1 MQKDITSNKLFFGT
15 LYWRISAA
23 FLVMLVLVGLAYV
36 FITTYT
42 SGIYFQ
48 QVNQRLNR
56 NAAPNIV
63 AHSSLFRNGKV
74 NETSLAEIFHDVMTI
89 NPSLEVYLLDTGGK
103 ILSFYAPEKKI
114 ALNHISLLPVQ
125 EFINKNG
132 KQFVKGDDPRHP
144 GIQKV
149 FSAAPVVSNGTLA
162 GYIYVVLASEEYDNV
177 TSYLRLDYM
186 LQVGSRAML
195 VTLLFAL
202 AIGLII
208 IWLVTKN
215 LRKVIDVMQKFR
227 QGDIKARIK
236 IQSKGDIKELSG
248 MFNEMADILTQN
260 IEKIK
265 EVEVLRRELIA
276 NISHDLR
283 TPISVIHGYVETLL
297 MKEKTISVED
307 YRRYLNTIYKSI
319 DKLENL
325 VHELFELSKLE
336 ANQVQPVK
344 EPFFISEL
352 VSDISNKYQ
361 LIAKSKSITLN
372 TELSKEQQPVF
383 ADVSLI
389 ERVMQNLIDNALKF
403 TPAGGCI
410 VIQTNKA
417 KKGIEVCVSDS
428 GIGIPE
434 EEKELVFGRYYK
446 GHGFTKYQCN
456 TGLGLAIA
464 KKILDL
470 HNSSLVL
477 HSRVN
482 EGTSFAFELP
492 LYQ

>member
-1 MQKDITSNKLFFGT
+1 MQKDITAKKLFPGT

-23 FLVMLVLVGLAYV
+23 FLVMLALVGLAYV

-48 QVNQRLNR
+48 HVNQRLNR
-56 NAAPNIV
+56 NAATNIV
-63 AHSSLFRNGKV
+63 THSALFKNGKV
-74 NETSLAEIFHDVMTI
+74 DDTSLAEIFHDVMII

-103 ILSFYAPEKKI
+103 ILSFYAPAKKI
-114 ALNHISLLPVQ
+114 ALNHISLLPVR
-125 EFINKNG
+125 EFINKEG
-132 KQFVKGDDPRHP
+132 KQFVTGDDPRNP
-144 GIQKV
+144 GVQKV

-177 TSYLRLDYM
+177 TNYLRPDYM

-202 AIGLII
+202 VVGLII
-208 IWLVTKN
+208 IWLITKN
-215 LRKVIDVMQKFR
+215 LRNVIEVMQKFR
-227 QGDIKARIK
+227 QGDLKARIK
-236 IQSKGDIKELSG
+236 IQSTGDINELSDL
-248 MFNEMADILTQN
+248 FNEMADILTQN

-283 TPISVIHGYVETLL
+283 TPISIIHGYVETLL
-297 MKEKTISVED
+297 MKEKTISAED
-307 YRRYLNTIYKSI
+307 YKRYLNTIYESTH
-319 DKLENL
+319 KLENL

-336 ANQVQPVK
+336 ANQVKAVK

-372 TELSKEQQPVF
+372 TDLSKEQQPVF

-410 VIQTNKA
+410 IIQTNKA
-417 KKGIEVCVSDS
+417 KRGIEVSVSDS

-434 EEKELVFGRYYK
+434 EEKEFVFGRYYK
-446 GHGFTKYQCN
+446 GHDFTKYKNN

>member
-1 MQKDITSNKLFFGT
+1 MQKNIPVNKLFSGS
-15 LYWRISAA
+15 LYWRISTA
-23 FLVMLVLVGLAYV
+23 FLVMLVLVGVAYV
-36 FITTYT
+36 AITIYT

-48 QVNQRLNR
+48 HVNQRLNR
-56 NAAPNIV
+56 NAATNIA
-63 AHSSLFRNGKV
+63 AHSSPFRNGKT
-74 NETSLAEIFHDVMTI
+74 NDTSMAEIFHDVMSV
-89 NPSLEVYLLDTGGK
+89 NPGLEVYLLDTNGN
-103 ILSFYAPEKKI
+103 ILSFYAPAKKI
-114 ALNHISLLPVQ
+114 ALNKVSLRPLR
-125 EFINKNG
+125 EFINNQG

-144 GIQKV
+144 GLQKV
-149 FSAAPVVSNGTLA
+149 FSAAPVVSNGSLA
-162 GYIYVVLASEEYDNV
+162 GYIYVVLASEEYDHV
-177 TSYLRLDYM
+177 TNYLRFDYM

-195 VTLLFAL
+195 ATLLFAL
-202 AIGLII
+202 AIGLVI
-208 IWLVTKN
+208 IWLITKN
-215 LRKVIDVMQKFR
+215 LRRVIDVMHKFR
-227 QGDIKARIK
+227 QGNIDARIK
-236 IQSKGDIKELSG
+236 IQSTGDIKELSG
-248 MFNEMADILTQN
+248 MFNEMADILTKN

-283 TPISVIHGYVETLL
+283 TPISIIHGYVETLL
-297 MKEKTISVED
+297 IKEKTISADD
-307 YRRYLNTIYKSI
+307 YKRYLNTIYKSI
-319 DKLENL
+319 HNLESL

-352 VSDISNKYQ
+352 VSDISSKYE
-361 LIAKSKSITLN
+361 LLAKSKSITLN
-372 TELSKEQQPVF
+372 TALSKEQQPVF

-403 TPAGGCI
+403 TPAGGRI
-410 VIQTNKA
+410 IIQTNKA
-417 KKGIEVCVSDS
+417 KRGIEVSVSDS

-434 EEKELVFGRYYK
+434 EEKDLVFGRYYK
-446 GHGFTKYQCN
+446 GHGFIKYQRH

>member
-1 MQKDITSNKLFFGT
+1 MQKDITTKKLFPGT

-23 FLVMLVLVGLAYV
+23 FLVMLALVGLAYV

-48 QVNQRLNR
+48 HVNQRLNR
-56 NAAPNIV
+56 NAATNIV
-63 AHSSLFRNGKV
+63 THSALFKNGKV
-74 NETSLAEIFHDVMTI
+74 DDTSLAEIFHDVMVI
-89 NPSLEVYLLDTGGK
+89 NPSLEVYLLDTRGK
-103 ILSFYAPEKKI
+103 ILSFYAPGKKI
-114 ALNHISLLPVQ
+114 ALNHISLLPVR
-125 EFINKNG
+125 EFINKEG
-132 KQFVKGDDPRHP
+132 KQFVTGDDPRNP
-144 GIQKV
+144 GVQKV
-149 FSAAPVVSNGTLA
+149 FSAAPVVSNGALA
-162 GYIYVVLASEEYDNV
+162 GYIYVVLASEEYDKV
-177 TSYLRLDYM
+177 TNYLRSDYM
-186 LQVGSRAML
+186 LQVSSRAML

-202 AIGLII
+202 AVGLII
-208 IWLVTKN
+208 VWLITKN
-215 LRKVIDVMQKFR
+215 LGKVIEVMQKFR
-227 QGDIKARIK
+227 QGDLKARIK
-236 IQSKGDIKELSG
+236 IHSTGDINELSG
-248 MFNEMADILTQN
+248 LFNEMADILTQN

-283 TPISVIHGYVETLL
+283 TTISIIHGYVETL
-297 MKEKTISVED
+297 MIKEKTISAED
-307 YRRYLNTIYKSI
+307 YKRYLNTIYESTR
-319 DKLENL
+319 KLENL

-336 ANQVQPVK
+336 ANQVEAVK

-372 TELSKEQQPVF
+372 TDLSKEQQPVF

-410 VIQTNKA
+410 TIQTNKA
-417 KKGIEVCVSDS
+417 RRGIEVSVSDS

-446 GHGFTKYQCN
+446 GHGFTKYQSN